1 MFFNMNDE
9 KRDFESAQTIPQRKA
24 FTIERIKRHLK
35 ILLLSILFIVMLD
48 LMDFSNPLIAASLH
62 VFQIVIGLI
71 ASTSI
76 IILILCFAMLHYL
89 KQEEQLERKI
99 DKLKNKQN

>member
-1 MFFNMNDE
+1 MDDK
-9 KRDFESAQTIPQRKA
+9 KRDFESAQTVPQRKA
-24 FTIERIKRHLK
+24 FTIERIKRNVK

-48 LMDFSNPLIAASLH
+48 SMDFNNPLITASLH
-62 VFQIVIGLI
+62 AFQIVVGLI

-76 IILILCFAMLHYL
+76 IILTLCFAMLHYL
-89 KQEEQLERKI
+89 KQEEQLEKEI